1 MWNFRNLD
9 ARAIVLRLKAYLLQD
24 DLLQALEDHL
34 AGFVADGFLQLA
46 GTDTL
51 SGFVA
56 DGVLELAGTDTLG
69 TTALSD
75 TTTFAPAG
83 TDSLATGTITDS
95 VSATG

>member
-24 DLLQALEDHL
+24 DLLKMLEDTL
-34 AGFVADGFLQLA
+34 AGFVGDGFLEVA

-51 SGFVA
+51 GGFVG
-56 DGVLELAGTDTLG
+56 DGFLEVAGTDTLG

-75 TTTFAPAG
+75 TSTFAPAG
-83 TDSLATGTITDS
+83 TDTLGTGSITDS
-95 VSATG
+95 VSATV